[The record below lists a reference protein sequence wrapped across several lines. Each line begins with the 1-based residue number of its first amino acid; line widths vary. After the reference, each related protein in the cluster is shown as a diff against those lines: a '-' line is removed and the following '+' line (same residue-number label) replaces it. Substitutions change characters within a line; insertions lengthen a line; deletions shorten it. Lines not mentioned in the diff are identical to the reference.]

1 VPFHYNHILTPNIL
15 YKITTIYFEVQAF
28 ESTFFSYLHIYGKT
42 PMETSDLRNQLKLK
56 QTELNLTTDPDK
68 KRKLATD
75 IQIINHKLSIERI
88 KQLIQ
93 NLQNR

>member
-1 VPFHYNHILTPNIL
+1 MWYAYSPFLAHR
-15 YKITTIYFEVQAF
+15 
-28 ESTFFSYLHIYGKT
+28 HIYSKT
-42 PMETSDLRNQLKLK
+42 LMETSDLQNQLKLK
-56 QTELNLTTDPDK
+56 QTEMNLTSDPDK

-88 KQLIQ
+88 KQLIE

>member
-1 VPFHYNHILTPNIL
+1 
-15 YKITTIYFEVQAF
+15 
-28 ESTFFSYLHIYGKT
+28 
-42 PMETSDLRNQLKLK
+42 METSDLQNQLKLK
-56 QTELNLTTDPDK
+56 QVELNLTTDPDK

>member
-1 VPFHYNHILTPNIL
+1 MQYVYSLLLVQND
-15 YKITTIYFEVQAF
+15 IY
-28 ESTFFSYLHIYGKT
+28 SKT
-42 PMETSDLRNQLKLK
+42 PMETTDLRNQLKLK
-56 QTELNLTTDPDK
+56 QTELNLTTDSEK

-75 IQIINHKLSIERI
+75 IEIINHKLSIERI

>member
-1 VPFHYNHILTPNIL
+1 MQYVYSLFLARY
-15 YKITTIYFEVQAF
+15 
-28 ESTFFSYLHIYGKT
+28 HIYSKT
-42 PMETSDLRNQLKLK
+42 PMETSDLQNQLKLK
-56 QTELNLTTDPDK
+56 QVELNLTTDPDK

>member
-1 VPFHYNHILTPNIL
+1 MCLGVCPFGYSLLLAHRY
-15 YKITTIYFEVQAF
+15 IY
-28 ESTFFSYLHIYGKT
+28 IKT
-42 PMETSDLRNQLKLK
+42 LMPTNDLQNQLKLK
-56 QTELNLTTDPDK
+56 QTEMNLTSDTEK

>member
-1 VPFHYNHILTPNIL
+1 MPTN
-15 YKITTIYFEVQAF
+15 
-28 ESTFFSYLHIYGKT
+28 
-42 PMETSDLRNQLKLK
+42 DLQNQLKLK
-56 QTELNLTTDPDK
+56 QTEMNLTSDTEK

>member
-1 VPFHYNHILTPNIL
+1 
-15 YKITTIYFEVQAF
+15 
-28 ESTFFSYLHIYGKT
+28 
-42 PMETSDLRNQLKLK
+42 METTDLRNKLKLK
-56 QTELNLTTDPDK
+56 QTELNLTSDSEK

-75 IQIINHKLSIERI
+75 IEIINHKLSIERL

>member
-1 VPFHYNHILTPNIL
+1 MYSLL
-15 YKITTIYFEVQAF
+15 LAQR
-28 ESTFFSYLHIYGKT
+28 HIYNKT
-42 PMETSDLRNQLKLK
+42 LMPTTDLRNQLKLK
-56 QTELNLTTDPDK
+56 QTEMNLTSDTDK

-75 IQIINHKLSIERI
+75 IQIINYKLSIERI

>member
-1 VPFHYNHILTPNIL
+1 MQYVYSLLLVQND
-15 YKITTIYFEVQAF
+15 IY
-28 ESTFFSYLHIYGKT
+28 SKT
-42 PMETSDLRNQLKLK
+42 LMETSDLQNQLKLK
-56 QTELNLTTDPDK
+56 QTELNLTSDPDK

>member
-1 VPFHYNHILTPNIL
+1 MQYVYSLFLA
-15 YKITTIYFEVQAF
+15 Q
-28 ESTFFSYLHIYGKT
+28 SHIYSKT
-42 PMETSDLRNQLKLK
+42 PMEKTTDLRNQLKLK
-56 QTELNLTTDPDK
+56 QTEMNLTSDSEK

-75 IQIINHKLSIERI
+75 IEIINHKLSIERI